1 MIFSNAKKLN
11 IAFASAWAVMLVLGI
26 TSYLGLQKSVSDAA
40 WVTHTGQVMNQISM
54 VQSSIN
60 EMDSSVISYTLTG
73 RESFLN
79 SYRAAETNLS
89 KQLEQLA
96 QLVEDNP
103 VQHDHAKF
111 LVTMIERKKAF
122 TQQIFEMK
130 RSGRDQKDE
139 EVQITNDSDGTTK
152 SIDSV
157 TEEMMQNEEKI
168 QSKRIIS
175 TTRSNQFAALMI
187 ALGTLASCFLVWVA
201 KRAIN
206 SDLDSREKADL
217 ALKESQ
223 ERFHLVS
230 KATQDS
236 VWDWNLTTNQLW
248 WNDGINIHFG
258 FEADKLYSGT
268 WWIEKIH
275 PGDRER
281 ILNMIH
287 MAIEGGTESHWQGEY
302 RFRKSD
308 GTYRVVYDRGFL
320 SRNAEG
326 RAIRMIGSMM
336 DMTEQKQ
343 LQNELIEAREKAIVS
358 SKLKSEFLANMS
370 HEIRTPMN
378 GVIGMTGMLLDTDL
392 TVVQKDYAETIR
404 GCADSLLTVINDI
417 LDFSKIEAG
426 KLIIDATDFEL
437 RNVVESCMEL
447 LAPEAHAK
455 NLELICSINPELP
468 HSVKGD
474 AGRIRQMVTN
484 LLGNALKFTHEGEI
498 LVEVS
503 VREKADGVSDI
514 LFEIVD
520 SGIGITDE
528 NQARLFKAFIQADG
542 STNRKYGGTGL
553 GLAISK
559 QLVELM
565 GGDMGVRS
573 VFGKGSTFWFT
584 LPLIPSEI
592 QWQRP
597 VKEFSD
603 LKGRRCIVID
613 DNATNRR
620 ILAHQLNT
628 WGMESMCYATPGEG
642 LKGLR
647 LAIEEGHAIDLVI
660 LDMHMPEMSGV
671 EFAKFIKGN
680 DALSK
685 TKLILMS
692 SMSQAATAAE
702 LSEAQISVFLMK
714 PVRQS
719 HLYNCCLELLS
730 NKTSSFSTPID
741 SKASNATRQIIKR
754 NARVLIAEDNPINQR
769 IALSQL
775 EKLGF
780 AAEVVSNGLLALEAT
795 AMVSYDLILMD
806 CQMPEMDGYE
816 ATRLIRQRE
825 GQDKHTT
832 IIAMTANAVEGDREK
847 CINAGMDD
855 YIGKPVNVA
864 ALKKLLDHWVPDSQ
878 SVS

>member
-1 MIFSNAKKLN
+1 MVMIFSNVKKLN
-11 IAFASAWAVMLVLGI
+11 IAFASAWAVMLAIGI
-26 TSYLGLQKSVSDAA
+26 ISYLGLQKSVNDAT
-40 WVTHTGQVMNQISM
+40 WVTHTGQVMNEISM
-54 VQSSIN
+54 IQSSIN
-60 EMDSSVISYTLTG
+60 EMDSSMISFSLTG
-73 RESFLN
+73 REIFMN
-79 SYRAAETNLS
+79 SYNKAQANLD
-89 KQLEQLA
+89 A
-96 QLVEDNP
+96 QIRLLTRLVNDNP
-103 VQHDHAKF
+103 VQADHTKF
-111 LVTMIERKKAF
+111 LLSTVERKKEF
-122 TQQIFEMK
+122 SNQIFEMRK
-130 RSGRDQKDE
+130 NGENEKIEKIQMSVE
-139 EVQITNDSDGTTK
+139 SDSISK
-152 SIDSV
+152 SIDAV

-168 QSKRIIS
+168 QSQRIHS
-175 TTRSNQFAALMI
+175 TNRSNQFAAMMI
-187 ALGTLASCFLVWVA
+187 GLGTLAGCFLVWFA
-201 KRAIN
+201 KRTITRDYSA
-206 SDLDSREKADL
+206 REKADQ

-223 ERFHLVS
+223 ERFHLVA

-258 FEADKLYSGT
+258 FEAGKLYSGA

-275 PGDRER
+275 PADRER

-287 MAIEGGTESHWQGEY
+287 IAIEGGKETHWQGEY
-302 RFRKSD
+302 RFRKID
-308 GTYRVVYDRGFL
+308 GSYRNVYDRGFL
-320 SRNAEG
+320 YRNPEG
-326 RAIRMIGSMM
+326 RAVRMIGSMM
-336 DMTEQKQ
+336 DMTEQKE
-343 LQNELIEAREKAIVS
+343 LQDELIDAREKAIVS

-426 KLIIDATDFEL
+426 KLIIDVTDFEL
-437 RNVVESCMEL
+437 RSVIESCMEL

-455 NLELICSINPELP
+455 NLELICSISPDLP

-498 LVEVS
+498 LVEVTIS
-503 VREKADGVSDI
+503 AETDKAPVI
-514 LFEIVD
+514 LFEIAD

-584 LPLIPSEI
+584 LPLQPSEI

-603 LKGRRCIVID
+603 LKGRRCLVID

-620 ILAHQLNT
+620 ILAHQLKT
-628 WGMESMCYATPGEG
+628 WGMESVCYASPGEG

-647 LAIEEGHAIDLVI
+647 LAIEQGQAVDLVI

-671 EFAKFIKGN
+671 EFARFIKGN
-680 DALSK
+680 EALSK

-702 LSEAQISVFLMK
+702 LSDAQISVFLMK

-730 NKTSSFSTPID
+730 NKKSTFSTSLD
-741 SKASNATRQIIKR
+741 TKAASAARNVVKR

-780 AAEVVSNGLLALEAT
+780 AAEVVGNGLLAYEAS
-795 AMVSYDLILMD
+795 AMISYDLILMD

-816 ATRLIRQRE
+816 ATRLIRERE
-825 GQDKHTT
+825 GKEKHTT

-855 YIGKPVNVA
+855 YIG
-864 ALKKLLDHWVPDSQ
+864 
-878 SVS
+878 